1 MARFLI
7 EVPHENTEEACNN
20 AIAVFRAT
28 GSHFVTNAEWGCHD
42 NDHRAWMLV
51 DVDSKQDAVAI
62 LPPAF
67 RGAAKVTAVERLSPA
82 DLSPTAKDHNS

>member
-7 EVPHENTEEACNN
+7 EVPHENTQEACDR
-20 AIAVFRAT
+20 AIRVFQST

-42 NDHRAWMLV
+42 NEHKAWILV
-51 DVDSKQDAVAI
+51 DLDSKQEALSI

-67 RGAAKVTAVERLSPA
+67 RTVAKITEVERFTAKEL
-82 DLSPTAKDHNS
+82 PTAAEGHGT